1 MSDNYDKMKIAD
13 LKSELSKR
21 GLPVSGKKDALIKR
35 LREAKDRDEEGSG
48 GEGEESKN
56 ESDDSSEKEEDEEEE
71 LPEDIT
77 KMKVPDLKKAL
88 KKRSLSVSG
97 SKAVLV
103 ERLKGFL
110 NGDEVQ
116 PEKKATGKR
125 KASDEPEGS
134 VPKKKT
140 ASSEKGKDQK
150 SNSDFSEPTLES
162 DELRI
167 TTWNVASYN
176 TICSKGYFDEYLKN
190 ENPDIL
196 CLNETKVGTVPE
208 NKYPGYYSYFYESE
222 KPGYSGVAVITKTKP
237 ISIQKGIGDKEHD
250 TEGRCI
256 TAEYDNFYLVATYI
270 PNAGAKDK
278 GSSMP
283 KDLEYRM
290 EWDKAFQKFLL
301 GLDKKKPIIW
311 CGDLNVA
318 HKEVDLANPSKNKKT
333 AGFTPEER
341 NSFGKFL
348 DTGFVDAHRHF
359 YPNEKGGYT
368 FWPYRSPGARA
379 KNIGWRLDYFVVSKR
394 ILPRITQSFIRSQV
408 MGSDHC
414 PIGIHLKKS

>member
-1 MSDNYDKMKIAD
+1 MRFNPK
-13 LKSELSKR
+13 
-21 GLPVSGKKDALIKR
+21 
-35 LREAKDRDEEGSG
+35 
-48 GEGEESKN
+48 
-56 ESDDSSEKEEDEEEE
+56 
-71 LPEDIT
+71 
-77 KMKVPDLKKAL
+77 
-88 KKRSLSVSG
+88 
-97 SKAVLV
+97 
-103 ERLKGFL
+103 
-110 NGDEVQ
+110 
-116 PEKKATGKR
+116 KKATGKR

-301 GLDKKKPIIW
+301 GLDKKKTNNLVWRFECSPQRSRSSKPFQKQENSRIYSGRTEFFRKIFRYRF
-311 CGDLNVA
+311 CGCAPTFFSERKRRLYF
-318 HKEVDLANPSKNKKT
+318 LA
-333 AGFTPEER
+333 
-341 NSFGKFL
+341 L
-348 DTGFVDAHRHF
+348 
-359 YPNEKGGYT
+359 
-368 FWPYRSPGARA
+368 
-379 KNIGWRLDYFVVSKR
+379 
-394 ILPRITQSFIRSQV
+394 
-408 MGSDHC
+408 
-414 PIGIHLKKS
+414 